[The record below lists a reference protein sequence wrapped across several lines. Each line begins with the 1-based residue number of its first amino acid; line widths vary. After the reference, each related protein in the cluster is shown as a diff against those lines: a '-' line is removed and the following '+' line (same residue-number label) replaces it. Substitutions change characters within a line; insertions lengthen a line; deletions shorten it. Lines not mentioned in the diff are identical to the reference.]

1 MRDRGKVQLTDVVIA
16 AVVSIASYALAPV
29 YYDMIGVITADAD
42 PLSELMLQLVV
53 PFLFLGIII
62 SVGVSARRRD

>member
-1 MRDRGKVQLTDVVIA
+1 MNERAKVQLTDIVVAAIVTIA
-16 AVVSIASYALAPV
+16 AAALGPV
-29 YYDMIGVITADAD
+29 YYDMISVITADAD

-62 SVGVSARRRD
+62 SMGVSARRSD

>member
-1 MRDRGKVQLTDVVIA
+1 MRDSGKVQLTDVVVA
-16 AVVSIASYALAPV
+16 AVVTITAYAVGPV
-29 YYDMIGVITADAD
+29 YYDMIQIISADAD
-42 PLSELMLQLVV
+42 PLSQLMLQLVV

>member
-16 AVVSIASYALAPV
+16 AIVSIAAVALAPV

-62 SVGVSARRRD
+62 SVGVSARRTD